1 MNGEEKTIWKQK
13 GCDRMGHKDD
23 VLMDKKVSLLG
34 KMHR

>member
-23 VLMDKKVSLLG
+23 VLMDKKGVFIR
-34 KMHR
+34 KDA